1 MKNKIFAV
9 ALVMGLTACGGES
22 ATQGG
27 KTEPAPKTESVGS
40 VEQKKPEPVK
50 INAEP
55 VAVKKGAGK
64 FTDVAKSLVAV
75 QALRE
80 DPGNFYEKI
89 KKCRKDD
96 KGDECGPL
104 LEQVEEL
111 MSLADSERPVH
122 DLNLIIERIKFLMS
136 VDEET
141 LAIDTIIIND
151 PVSQPKKRAPE
162 KPGS

>member
-1 MKNKIFAV
+1 
-9 ALVMGLTACGGES
+9 
-22 ATQGG
+22 
-27 KTEPAPKTESVGS
+27 
-40 VEQKKPEPVK
+40 
-50 INAEP
+50 
-55 VAVKKGAGK
+55 
-64 FTDVAKSLVAV
+64 
-75 QALRE
+75 
-80 DPGNFYEKI
+80 
-89 KKCRKDD
+89 
-96 KGDECGPL
+96 
-104 LEQVEEL
+104 